1 LRFTVP
7 KTQKAFVWPARHYAS
22 SLTGAQYPPMGQRFR
37 LKAGFDITSYPAD
50 VQVILVA
57 LKKYGMILADNGSA
71 WYISGAPDPR
81 WNNNDLGLFRNLTG
95 SDFEAVDVSSLMID
109 PNSGQAAQTGAAP
122 VISSVSPNPAL
133 AGSLTLT
140 VTGVNFQS
148 GAVVSL
154 AGPPLSTTFVSG
166 TQLRASASVTA
177 RISALVTVSNP
188 DGQTSNAYAIGV
200 VRTGL
205 HHGRSLAP

>member
-1 LRFTVP
+1 P

-37 LKAGFDITSYPAD
+37 LKASFDITPFPAD

-71 WYISGAPDPR
+71 WYSSGAPDSR
-81 WNNNDLGLFRNLTG
+81 WNNDHLSTFRNLTG

-122 VISSVSPNPAL
+122 LITSVTPNPAV
-133 AGSLTLT
+133 AGLLTLT
-140 VTGVNFQS
+140 VTGSNFQS
-148 GAVVSL
+148 GAAVSL
-154 AGPPLSTTFVSG
+154 AG
-166 TQLRASASVTA
+166 
-177 RISALVTVSNP
+177 
-188 DGQTSNAYAIGV
+188 
-200 VRTGL
+200 
-205 HHGRSLAP
+205 